1 MINLQTNTN
10 KTLIFL
16 SALTCICFSC
26 LKTFSQEIKNNG
38 IITETVSPLI
48 SPLQSNND
56 NFSNLNND
64 QDINSFLEKLEN
76 SDTKALNFSGLNN
89 PQNSNVKDT
98 DIIIYDKDNIS
109 EEINIFDDNFSDQL
123 LQEF

>member
-1 MINLQTNTN
+1 MINLQTNTY
-10 KTLIFL
+10 KTLIFV
-16 SALTCICFSC
+16 SALTCTCFLS
-26 LKTFSQEIKNNG
+26 LKTFSQEMKNTG

-76 SDTKALNFSGLNN
+76 SDTKALNFSGLNQVL
-89 PQNSNVKDT
+89 QNY
-98 DIIIYDKDNIS
+98 I
-109 EEINIFDDNFSDQL
+109 QL
-123 LQEF
+123 YKNLKQKYPF